1 NRLINQLLPTISG
14 VRYMTDT
21 ASDIHNW

>member
-1 NRLINQLLPTISG
+1 LPTISG

-21 ASDIHNW
+21 ASDIHSW

>member
-1 NRLINQLLPTISG
+1 PTISG

-21 ASDIHNW
+21 ANDIHKW

>member
-1 NRLINQLLPTISG
+1 MLPTISG

-21 ASDIHNW
+21 GRRHS

>member
-1 NRLINQLLPTISG
+1 LPTISG